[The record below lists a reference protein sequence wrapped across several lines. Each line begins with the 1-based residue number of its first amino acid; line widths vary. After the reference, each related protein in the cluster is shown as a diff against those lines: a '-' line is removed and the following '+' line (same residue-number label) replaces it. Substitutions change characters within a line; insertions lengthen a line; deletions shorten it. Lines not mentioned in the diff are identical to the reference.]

1 MRLIFCLFYLLISI
15 NLYASESTIH
25 FSHLSDV
32 DGLSTNTINDVLQT
46 KDAFIWVATVN
57 GLNRYDGYQFK
68 AFRHDPDNIDTVSD
82 NFITALIEDKQGG
95 LWVGT
100 SAGGLNYFNVK
111 TEKFKHYFSVSE
123 EENSISDN
131 YINSVFQDSNNTI
144 WIATKNGLNKFNV
157 KTKTFKRF
165 IYQKKNTKYNDFHS
179 IIEDKKGML
188 WLTSNRGGLTQF
200 NPVIETF
207 TYYSDKNNQVNNINA
222 DRVNALLLAKNGD
235 VWLGTNLGISIFD
248 TTDKKFIDFIT
259 LPVKDGVAN
268 SNIHDIYQDSN
279 NDFWIGTFSGLYKY
293 TAAIQS
299 FTHFEENNS
308 DSSSLSFNQIT
319 DIYEDKN
326 YNLWVGTYG
335 GGLNKLALNQFNFAH
350 IQHST
355 TNINSLSNNLAFA
368 IAEDNYDYFWYGT
381 FGGLNRYNPKTLT
394 FTTFTHDANQAS
406 TISSNNVL
414 SVYVDSKNNKWV
426 GTYDGGLNKLSNNS
440 SEFKHYQ
447 HQAND
452 ASSISHN
459 SILSIQEDYANKLWV
474 GTWGGG
480 LNKFDTTS
488 GKFNRF
494 VADGN
499 ENSLSNNT
507 VWDIYQDQKNRLW
520 VGTDNGL
527 NLYQENRENFIVF
540 KHDPDNRNSLS
551 NNKIMTIYQD
561 KQNIFWFGTWG
572 GLNKYDESTGVF
584 THYREQDGL
593 ANDSVYGILED
604 PQGTLWLSTNKGI
617 SHFDPK
623 TETFK
628 NYDVYDG
635 LQGNEFNG
643 GAYYKSKTGEL
654 FFGGVNGISHFFP
667 ESIENDN
674 TIANVGLT
682 DFLLNNISV
691 PVISSSVDDN
701 IGVVNENIF
710 SLEQAINQLD
720 SLTLSHNEKLVTFEF
735 SALHFS
741 EPMSNKYAY
750 TLEGFDEKWV
760 YTDAKNRRATYTN
773 LPAGDYVFRVK
784 ASNGDGYWNEQ
795 GKSLNVKVLPAPWLS
810 WWAFTFYFIVGI
822 GALISYIYRLNY
834 QRLKEQAINL
844 RLTRVDKLKDEFLAN
859 TSHELRTPLNGI
871 IGLAESLIDGVAGQL
886 PDKANHDLSMVVAS
900 GRRLSNLVNDILD
913 FSKLK
918 NHGLQIHTSAI
929 DINSMIDVVFTLSR
943 ATLKIKDLVL
953 VNNIASDFPAV
964 EADED
969 RLQQILFNIV
979 GNAIKFTESGT
990 ITVSAQ
996 LVGNSESDEQQF
1008 VCIDITDTGIG
1019 IAAEN
1024 LSTIFESFEQISGDE
1039 TRGAS
1044 GTGLGLAV
1052 SKQLVELHG
1061 GKITVSSTL
1070 NKGSTFSFTLPVYT
1084 LGGSEI
1090 GASSPLFDGKNEQT
1104 KQQLSRL
1111 QALDDTIEYFP
1122 LDNEFNKAA
1131 SGSIASKDN
1140 RDFRVLIVD
1149 DDAINRQVLHNY
1161 LLPLNYQLFQANGG
1175 EQALA
1180 FIEKASE
1187 GLPEGERPFDL
1198 ILLDIMMPKVSGYE
1212 VCRKLRETYLVNEL
1226 PVIFLTAKN
1235 QVVDLVESF
1244 AAGGNDYLTKPIS
1257 KHELLSRVETHLTL
1271 LDINRSLEQKVAERT
1286 VELEHAMQ
1294 AKGEFLAKMSHEI
1307 RTPMNAIIGLGY
1319 LTLKTNLDAHQKDLI
1334 GKTQDASQALLGLI
1348 NDILD
1353 FSKIEAG
1360 KMSVESV
1367 TMNMGG
1373 LIKKTNNICAL
1384 RAHAKNLEL
1393 IVKVHRDVPKHI
1405 KSDPIR
1411 LQQILVNL
1419 VSNAIKFTDQGHI
1432 LIEVGLANQP
1442 LTKDDDSKLTLEF
1455 SVSDTGI
1462 GLETASMNNLFQSF
1476 TQADSSITRKFGGT
1490 GLGLSICKELSGLM
1504 GGEVWVEST
1513 LGEGSKFSFNIV
1525 CEKSDL
1531 PVSELENIDAIKGL
1545 NILVV
1550 DDNELC
1556 LSVITEL
1563 LQEFHC
1569 EITAV
1574 ESAETALELLAT
1586 AKSNDQSYDLVIT
1599 DWRMPNMDG
1608 IAFAKAIQDD
1618 KNLYD
1623 VRAVLMVTAFDKND
1637 AMPLASSAGIDGF
1650 LEKPVNA
1657 TVLLEAMMD
1666 ALKIDLDED
1675 FYSMKNASLMDFS
1688 STDILLV
1695 EDNELNQQVVLGF
1708 LEDTKAKVDVA
1719 SNGLIALEKLANK
1732 NYDLVLMDIQMP
1744 EMDGVTA
1751 TQEIR
1756 KQARFNALPIIAMTA
1771 HAMPDELNKCL
1782 DVGMN
1787 EYFTKPIDPNALF
1800 SLMAKYLS
1808 DKINGVQNKN
1818 DHCTEKSSDIAELVI
1833 EPPSE
1838 TLMERI
1844 TKLTCLDSK
1853 KALLAMG
1860 GRQHIYE
1867 KLVIDFYKST
1877 KVLPMELEQAY
1888 QDKDFN
1894 TLYRLAHS
1902 LKSNAAYIGAYYL
1915 ADLSAE
1921 LEGQIKE
1928 QPENCASP
1936 MKRLINEHQIILSAL
1951 TTLTDHDSSVSLG
1964 EQPKVS
1970 INKELLTVLLNSM
1983 VHLLEQENAEVED
1996 LLPALAEYTQ
2006 GSDLGSLVDSI
2017 VELIEDVEYASA
2029 LKCIEALKN
2038 KLVS

>member
-1 MRLIFCLFYLLISI
+1 MHRLIQLVFLITLCALSL
-15 NLYASESTIH
+15 NCYADSSKYSFEN
-25 FSHLSDV
+25 FSRV
-32 DGLSTNTINDVLQT
+32 QGLSQT
-46 KDAFIWVATVN
+46 SVQALYYDKQGFIWAGTSD
-57 GLNRYDGYQFK
+57 GLNRFDGYQFK
-68 AFRHDPDNIDTVSD
+68 VYRNNSDKLNSLSNNTILAITEDNNDILWFGTQGGLNKFNKKTESFTVFFND
-82 NFITALIEDKQGG
+82 DKQRNSLSSNIVQALTADKFDN

-100 SAGGLNYFNVK
+100 N
-111 TEKFKHYFSVSE
+111 
-123 EENSISDN
+123 
-131 YINSVFQDSNNTI
+131 
-144 WIATKNGLNKFNV
+144 NGLNKFDG
-157 KTKTFKRF
+157 KSFTRF
-165 IYQKKNTKYNDFHS
+165 YHQSEANNALRNNIQV
-179 IIEDKKGML
+179 IIEDTNNNL
-188 WLTSNRGGLTQF
+188 WLGTEGGLSFFDVKTNLLSPIELDLDAQSITSILEYDANTLWLGTENGLYLFHKQKGLITKHPKLTHIMAKSYISSFLQRTNNDLWIATRNNGVYRYNILSEIVEHIHTENKKANSLIDNDVRVIVADKSDNLWIGTYINGIDKYDLSREQF
-200 NPVIETF
+200 NHTAQDVT
-207 TYYSDKNNQVNNINA
+207 KNNTLQGNTIFHFLEHSTNKLLISTYASGLNEYDKSTGQYQQYLNDPTNKNSISANA
-222 DRVNALLLAKNGD
+222 VSWLIDDEKQG
-235 VWLGTNLGISIFD
+235 VWLGT
-248 TTDKKFIDFIT
+248 
-259 LPVKDGVAN
+259 V
-268 SNIHDIYQDSN
+268 
-279 NDFWIGTFSGLYKY
+279 
-293 TAAIQS
+293 
-299 FTHFEENNS
+299 
-308 DSSSLSFNQIT
+308 
-319 DIYEDKN
+319 
-326 YNLWVGTYG
+326 G
-335 GGLNKLALNQFNFAH
+335 GGLNLF
-350 IQHST
+350 
-355 TNINSLSNNLAFA
+355 
-368 IAEDNYDYFWYGT
+368 D
-381 FGGLNRYNPKTLT
+381 PLT
-394 FTTFTHDANQAS
+394 KKFTHFMHNPDDPN
-406 TISSNNVL
+406 
-414 SVYVDSKNNKWV
+414 
-426 GTYDGGLNKLSNNS
+426 
-440 SEFKHYQ
+440 
-447 HQAND
+447 
-452 ASSISHN
+452 SISHN
-459 SILSIQEDYANKLWV
+459 KILPIFQENEHTLWI

-480 LNKFDTTS
+480 LNKFDTRTK
-488 GKFNRF
+488 KFTR
-494 VADGN
+494 
-499 ENSLSNNT
+499 
-507 VWDIYQDQKNRLW
+507 
-520 VGTDNGL
+520 
-527 NLYQENRENFIVF
+527 F
-540 KHDPDNRNSLS
+540 KHDPNNDNSLS
-551 NNKIMTIYQD
+551 GDSVWAIQQDNKGFLWI
-561 KQNIFWFGTWG
+561 GTMFN
-572 GLNKYDESTGVF
+572 GLNKFDPKTNTFTHFKHDPKNKKTISSQFVDAIYQTSDGYLWLGTSNGLNKFDPITKEF
-584 THYREQDGL
+584 THYQEKHGL
-593 ANDSVYGILED
+593 ASTTIYGILED
-604 PQGTLWLSTNKGI
+604 EQGYLWLSTTNGL
-617 SHFDPK
+617 SRFNPVTEHFR
-623 TETFK
+623 
-628 NYDVYDG
+628 NYDVTDG
-635 LQGNEFNG
+635 LQSKEF
-643 GAYYKSKTGEL
+643 ATLSYYKSKSGEF
-654 FFGGVNGISHFFP
+654 FFGGVNGYNHFYPQNIKDDTTLPNIVLTNFLVHN
-667 ESIENDN
+667 E
-674 TIANVGLT
+674 TVKVGLYEESGNKT
-682 DFLLNNISV
+682 EQPFMLDA
-691 PVISSSVDDN
+691 VI
-701 IGVVNENIF
+701 NE
-710 SLEQAINQLD
+710 LTQ
-720 SLTLSHNEKLVTFEF
+720 LTLTHLEKLITFEF

-795 GKSLNVKVLPAPWLS
+795 GKSLNVTVLPAPWLS

-953 VNNIASDFPAV
+953 VNNIAIDFPAV

-1019 IAAEN
+1019 IDAEN

-1084 LGGSEI
+1084 FDGSEI
-1090 GASSPLFDGKNEQT
+1090 GESSTLFDGKNEQT

-1122 LDNEFNKAA
+1122 LDNELIKAA
-1131 SGSIASKDN
+1131 SGSITSKDN

-1319 LTLKTNLDAHQKDLI
+1319 LTLKTDLDPHQKDLI

-1393 IVKVHRDVPKHI
+1393 IVKVHSDVPTHI

-1432 LIEVGLANQP
+1432 LIEVGLAKQP
-1442 LTKDDDSKLTLEF
+1442 LTKDDDSQLTLEF

-1462 GLETASMNNLFQSF
+1462 GLETATMNNLFQSF

-1513 LGEGSKFSFNIV
+1513 LGKGSKFSFNIV

-1556 LSVITEL
+1556 LNVITEL

-1586 AKSNDQSYDLVIT
+1586 AKSNDESYDLVIT

-1808 DKINGVQNKN
+1808 DKINGVQNKP
-1818 DHCTEKSSDIAELVI
+1818 DHCTEKPSDIAELVI
-1833 EPPSE
+1833 EPPGE

-1844 TKLTCLDSK
+1844 TKLTCLDSN

-1860 GRQHIYE
+1860 GRQHIYQ

-1877 KVLPMELEQAY
+1877 KALHVELEQAY
-1888 QDKDFN
+1888 QDKDFD

-1902 LKSNAAYIGAYYL
+1902 LKSNAAYIGAYHL
-1915 ADLSAE
+1915 ANLSAE
-1921 LEGQIKE
+1921 LEGQIKD
-1928 QPENCASP
+1928 QPENCASL

-1951 TTLTDHDSSVSLG
+1951 TTLTDHDISASSG
-1964 EQPKVS
+1964 EQPKVT

-1983 VHLLEQENAEVED
+1983 VHLLEQEDAEVED
-1996 LLPALAEYTQ
+1996 LLPTLAEYTQ
-2006 GSDLGSLVDSI
+2006 GSDLGSLVDNI